1 MSKPPPPPPP
11 PPPRRPADRSFP
23 LAAGQANLLKI
34 QTLAIVG
41 IFVISLSAAG
51 LYGFERYRE
60 TRRIQVLRA
69 YSCGA
74 ARGELK
80 SEAAKVWDYWQSY
93 QADKIKG
100 GSEFTMTA
108 YARISAINKAVESLT
123 SERLRA
129 VESYCDPVDIET
141 EVENVRSK
149 YPGLTN
155 W

>member
-1 MSKPPPPPPP
+1 L
-11 PPPRRPADRSFP
+11 P
-23 LAAGQANLLKI
+23 LAGGQANLLKI

-41 IFVISLSAAG
+41 IFVIALFAAG

-60 TRRIQVLRA
+60 ARRIQLLRS

-80 SEAAKVWDYWQSY
+80 SEAAKVWDDWQSY

-100 GSEFTMTA
+100 GDEFTMTA

-141 EVENVRSK
+141 EVKNVRSK